1 MKKLCRILLAGA
13 MMALLWLLPSS
24 PFDHAAVHAAVFEGG
39 FADTDTVFWK
49 VDTDAGVLTIY
60 GSGEVPYQTG
70 EIPYKVLP
78 NGEISSFTRIVIED
92 GITSIPVYLLEMPND
107 TTLVLGKD
115 VRDIPLPALRAA
127 FAVEV
132 DAENPY
138 YKMYDGCL
146 YTGDYSTLLCCSPG
160 LDSVELH
167 PDLQQIDS
175 GSLLHGIREIR
186 LSPDSKYLSLYDG
199 CLYTKDFRKL
209 LFCPTGRESVVLHP
223 DMQQVDTT
231 SILHG
236 VRELQLSP
244 DNKYLALYDEC
255 LYTKDYR
262 ELLFCPAGKTSFSFH
277 PNLQI
282 IGRDAFNATTG
293 IRTLVI
299 PWGVTTLRPSA
310 LASVGVDSSGVKVI
324 LPDTLTTVE
333 RDYRVDGLILYRE
346 TIPLYSSNNQT
357 LSALRGQPTAEAE
370 AEWSSYYP
378 EHTQPVQT
386 PESSAPAPSEPS
398 DAQPAS
404 APAESASPS
413 QPPAQPE
420 SSESAQSAPPVS
432 APASSQA
439 EQPASSTPPAES
451 SAASAAPSDE
461 PSVPDSSVP
470 DSSVPDS
477 SVPDSSV
484 PEGAEESASSSA
496 PESSDEV
503 SRVEAPEAEET
514 GGSFSWLLPVAV
526 ALCAAA
532 VVAGVML
539 IRILKK

>member
-24 PFDHAAVHAAVFEGG
+24 PFDHAAVHAAVYEGS
-39 FADTDTVFWK
+39 FLNTDTVFWK
-49 VDTDAGVLTIY
+49 VDTDAGVLTIS
-60 GSGEVPYQTG
+60 GSG
-70 EIPYKVLP
+70 EIPYQEGERPFMDLP
-78 NGEISSFTRIVIED
+78 NGEYVDITRIVIED
-92 GITSIPVYLLEMPND
+92 GVTSIPPYLLQLLD
-107 TTLVLGKD
+107 TSLEIGKD
-115 VRDIPLPALRAA
+115 VQQLPPVSNAD
-127 FAVEV
+127 AVTV
-132 DAENPY
+132 DEENPY
-138 YKMYDGCL
+138 FKMYDGCL
-146 YTGDYSTLLCCSPG
+146 YTGDYGTLLFCPDG
-160 LDSVELH
+160 RTSVELH
-167 PDLQQIDS
+167 PDIQQVDATSILYGVRELQ
-175 GSLLHGIREIR
+175 
-186 LSPDSKYLSLYDG
+186 LSPDSKYLTLYDG
-199 CLYTKDFRKL
+199 CLYTKD
-209 LFCPTGRESVVLHP
+209 C
-223 DMQQVDTT
+223 
-231 SILHG
+231 
-236 VRELQLSP
+236 
-244 DNKYLALYDEC
+244 
-255 LYTKDYR
+255 R

-277 PNLQI
+277 PDLQI
-282 IGRDAFNATTG
+282 IGRDAFSSTSG

-310 LASVGVDSSGVKVI
+310 LASVGVDSSGVKVV

-333 RDYRVDGLILYRE
+333 MDYRGDGLILYRE
-346 TIPLYSSNNQT
+346 TILLYSSKNEA
-357 LSALRGQPTAEAE
+357 LIALRGQPTAEAE

-404 APAESASPS
+404 APAESAAPS

-432 APASSQA
+432 APASSEA

-451 SAASAAPSDE
+451 SAVSSAPSDE
-461 PSVPDSSVP
+461 PSAADSSVP
-470 DSSVPDS
+470 DSSVS
-477 SVPDSSV
+477 
-484 PEGAEESASSSA
+484 EGAEDSASSSA
-496 PESSDEV
+496 PESSGEV
-503 SRVEAPEAEET
+503 SRVEAPEAEKT

>member
-1 MKKLCRILLAGA
+1 MKKFCRTLLAGA

-24 PFDHAAVHAAVFEGG
+24 PFDHAAVHAAVYEGS
-39 FADTDTVFWK
+39 FLNTDTVFWK
-49 VDTDAGVLTIY
+49 VDTDTGVLTIS
-60 GSGEVPYQTG
+60 GSG
-70 EIPYKVLP
+70 EIPYQEGERPFMDLP
-78 NGEISSFTRIVIED
+78 NGEYVDITRIVIED
-92 GITSIPVYLLEMPND
+92 GVTSIPPYLLQLLD
-107 TTLVLGKD
+107 TSLEIGKD
-115 VRDIPLPALRAA
+115 VQQLPPVSNAD
-127 FAVEV
+127 AVTV
-132 DAENPY
+132 DEENPY
-138 YKMYDGCL
+138 FKMYDGCL
-146 YTGDYSTLLCCSPG
+146 YTGDYGTLLFCPDG
-160 LDSVELH
+160 RTSVELH
-167 PDLQQIDS
+167 PDI
-175 GSLLHGIREIR
+175 
-186 LSPDSKYLSLYDG
+186 
-199 CLYTKDFRKL
+199 
-209 LFCPTGRESVVLHP
+209 
-223 DMQQVDTT
+223 QQVDAT
-231 SILHG
+231 SILYG

-346 TIPLYSSNNQT
+346 TILLYSSNNQT

-404 APAESASPS
+404 APAESAAPS

-461 PSVPDSSVP
+461 PSAA
-470 DSSVPDS
+470 DS

>member
-1 MKKLCRILLAGA
+1 MKKLCRTLLAGA

-24 PFDHAAVHAAVFEGG
+24 PFDHTAVHAAVYEGS
-39 FADTDTVFWK
+39 FLNTDTVFWK

-60 GSGEVPYQTG
+60 GNGEIPYQEG

-92 GITSIPVYLLEMPND
+92 GVTSIPVYLLEMPND

-115 VRDIPLPALRAA
+115 VRDIPFPTLRAA

-132 DAENPY
+132 DEENPY
-138 YKMYDGCL
+138 FKMYDGYL
-146 YTGDYSTLLCCSPG
+146 YTGDYSTLLRCPPG

-167 PDLQQIDS
+167 PDLQKIDS
-175 GSLLHGIREIR
+175 GSLLYGVRELR
-186 LSPDSKYLSLYDG
+186 LSQDSKYLTLYDG
-199 CLYTKDFRKL
+199 CLYTKD
-209 LFCPTGRESVVLHP
+209 C
-223 DMQQVDTT
+223 
-231 SILHG
+231 
-236 VRELQLSP
+236 
-244 DNKYLALYDEC
+244 
-255 LYTKDYR
+255 R

-282 IGRDAFNATTG
+282 IGRDAFSSTSG

-310 LASVGVDSSGVKVI
+310 LASVGVDSSGVKVVP
-324 LPDTLTTVE
+324 PDTLTTVE
-333 RDYRVDGLILYRE
+333 MDYRGDGLILYRE
-346 TIPLYSSNNQT
+346 TILLYSSNNQT

-404 APAESASPS
+404 APAESAAPS

-420 SSESAQSAPPVS
+420 SSESAQSAPSVS
-432 APASSQA
+432 APASSEA

-451 SAASAAPSDE
+451 SAVSSAPSDE
-461 PSVPDSSVP
+461 PSAADSSVP
-470 DSSVPDS
+470 DSSVS
-477 SVPDSSV
+477 
-484 PEGAEESASSSA
+484 EGAEESASSSA

-503 SRVEAPEAEET
+503 SRVEEPEAEKT